1 MLKIA
6 EFAYIISMFISVAGF
21 AVHLTVRFKDL
32 SATSSLAKQTSTTF
46 FLLFILIFNISDY
59 VIIYFGKSLG
69 VEYVDWLYAFQN
81 VMEVVLVYAL
91 ICMETEYSESKLPR
105 AVDFIMAAVIMA
117 LVYFDVVLDWK
128 STADEN
134 LYFSLMIVI
143 NAIPIVIL
151 AVCSVVYIRRCIEKG
166 KNRRMLGY
174 FVLFIF
180 AAIVLCVI
188 STATNADL
196 QTVHHFI
203 GNSRAIFEFIWF
215 VFNIMTFVFV
225 WRTITTSPNEAVAV
239 GITEEEM
246 FELLK
251 VEYGLSDR
259 EAEIA
264 RLLYA
269 GKNNKIIAEELFLS
283 PNTVKVHASNLYH
296 KLGVTNRVEA
306 VQLMSERKNGH

>member
-1 MLKIA
+1 
-6 EFAYIISMFISVAGF
+6 
-21 AVHLTVRFKDL
+21 
-32 SATSSLAKQTSTTF
+32 
-46 FLLFILIFNISDY
+46 
-59 VIIYFGKSLG
+59 
-69 VEYVDWLYAFQN
+69 
-81 VMEVVLVYAL
+81 
-91 ICMETEYSESKLPR
+91 
-105 AVDFIMAAVIMA
+105 
-117 LVYFDVVLDWK
+117 
-128 STADEN
+128 
-134 LYFSLMIVI
+134 
-143 NAIPIVIL
+143 
-151 AVCSVVYIRRCIEKG
+151 
-166 KNRRMLGY
+166 
-174 FVLFIF
+174 
-180 AAIVLCVI
+180 VI

-251 VEYGLSDR
+251 GEYGLSDR